1 MIIHVGQTTGFG
13 ELAWCDWVGRR
24 PTATTLGVQPVSAAQ
39 TLTQTQS
46 GIGDRCNDKVVLVA
60 LQCALT
66 AQTGGSLNRHRVLI
80 DIAGGY
86 LFYIYSIVIM

>member
-1 MIIHVGQTTGFG
+1 MIIHVGQTAGFG

-24 PTATTLGVQPVSAAQ
+24 PTATTLGVQAVSAAQ
-39 TLTQTQS
+39 TQTES
-46 GIGDRCNDKVVLVA
+46 GIGDRCNDKVA